1 MTHQS
6 TNGSRWDE
14 AGRALATIADVAS
27 KYDMDGIDIHFL
39 NNVVTSGNTGL
50 KVGTC
55 LLFLYLFVQS

>member
-39 NNVVTSGNTGL
+39 TTSLPAETPA
-50 KVGTC
+50 
-55 LLFLYLFVQS
+55 